1 MEILRLHI
9 DIKKTFELRSGDKAV
24 RMVLFGGFCSGD
36 YFKGKILDGAVDT
49 QLDTLLSARYMLEG
63 IDCDG
68 KHCRLFVENNSA
80 RNSAE
85 TKPVIFTDSD
95 ALKWLEAAELRGEIK
110 NGDRLEISI
119 CS

>member
-24 RMVLFGGFCSGD
+24 RMVLFGGFCTGGC
-36 YFKGKILDGAVDT
+36 FEGKILDGAVDT
-49 QLDTLLSARYMLEG
+49 QIDTLLSARYMLEG
-63 IDCDG
+63 IDCAG
-68 KHCRLFVENNSA
+68 KPCRLFIENNSA

-95 ALKWLEAAELRGEIK
+95 ALKWLEAAELRGEIIH
-110 NGDRLEISI
+110 GDSLEISI
-119 CS
+119 HS